1 LCLGGQSILFI
12 LRPSKETY
20 AKLRRALNVEGI
32 RLFRDQKDGIRSV
45 KVVSPVGYR
54 QKHYVKT
61 AANPTCKIRRTSGRF
76 IVLHRSLAMRRRRF
90 QDIDNLRNR
99 GILLD
104 FRWKMRILSWSR
116 VVVVFV
122 LVQSISQGKR
132 RSGIDAQNMWA
143 R

>member
-1 LCLGGQSILFI
+1 
-12 LRPSKETY
+12 
-20 AKLRRALNVEGI
+20 
-32 RLFRDQKDGIRSV
+32 
-45 KVVSPVGYR
+45 
-54 QKHYVKT
+54 
-61 AANPTCKIRRTSGRF
+61 
-76 IVLHRSLAMRRRRF
+76 MRRRRF